1 MNYRRS
7 LFIHLAEQSGF
18 TRFRKRNS
26 ESCAF
31 SMDKM
36 VKDGKDV
43 YFFPIYTKPKPKI
56 WNAMPVPTRPKAANK
71 IGSGLLGSILNPAKK
86 ATTKPKTKRIKPK
99 VMTGDRNLSAL
110 LEFIMFA

>member
-1 MNYRRS
+1 M
-7 LFIHLAEQSGF
+7 
-18 TRFRKRNS
+18 RFRERNS

-31 SMDKM
+31 SMDKR

-43 YFFPIYTKPKPKI
+43 YFLPIYTKPNPKS
-56 WNAMPVPTRPKAANK
+56 WNAMPVPTRPSAANR
-71 IGSGLLGSILNPAKK
+71 IGSVLPGSMLNPAKK

-99 VMTGDRNLSAL
+99 VITGDRNLSAL